1 MRSNGTTAALPSAEL
16 IKEINALK
24 AQLKK
29 VSVAMEADATEGV
42 SRAVGTIESKSK
54 EAIDDV
60 IESAQNLIDQYAGK
74 IEQYAGSAKDY
85 AASLGKK
92 SEEFKETAASSLVE
106 NVQARPFGTLAAV
119 IGIGFLAGY
128 LCRRG

>member
-1 MRSNGTTAALPSAEL
+1 MRSNGTTATLPSADL
-16 IKEINALK
+16 VKEINALK

-29 VSVAMEADATEGV
+29 LSAAMEADATEGV

-54 EAIDDV
+54 EAIDEV
-60 IESAQNLIDQYAGK
+60 IETAQNFIDEYAGN
-74 IEQYAGSAKDY
+74 AKDY
-85 AASLGKK
+85 AAALGKK
-92 SEEFKETAASSLVE
+92 SEQLRETAANSLVE

-128 LCRRG
+128 LCRRP

>member
-1 MRSNGTTAALPSAEL
+1 MRSNGTAAALPSADL
-16 IKEINALK
+16 VKEINALK

-29 VSVAMEADATEGV
+29 LSAAMEADATEGV

-54 EAIDDV
+54 EAIDEV
-60 IESAQNLIDQYAGK
+60 IESAQNFIDEHAAQ
-74 IEQYAGSAKDY
+74 AKDY
-85 AASLGKK
+85 AAALGKK
-92 SEEFKETAASSLVE
+92 TEQLKETAANSLVE

-128 LCRRG
+128 LCRRV